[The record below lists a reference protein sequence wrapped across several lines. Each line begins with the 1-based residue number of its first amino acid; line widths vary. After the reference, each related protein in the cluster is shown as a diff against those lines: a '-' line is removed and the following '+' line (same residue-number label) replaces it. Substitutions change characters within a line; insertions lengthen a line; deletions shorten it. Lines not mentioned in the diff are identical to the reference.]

1 MTLNNL
7 FLNSQYGF
15 RSLRSRALQLL
26 DVMETWTGWLD
37 EGSSFDCIYYDF
49 AKAFDS
55 VPHARL
61 LPSGGGGGGGGTL
74 IISAYVGSRSII
86 SAYVGYRSPKKN
98 IRNFKHPKKIFEI
111 LATQKNITIQYLGLK
126 KRP

>member
-61 LPSGGGGGGGGTL
+61 LPSGGGGGGGYSNYFRIRRLAFNYFRIRRLPFTQ
-74 IISAYVGSRSII
+74 
-86 SAYVGYRSPKKN
+86 KKYQE
-98 IRNFKHPKKIFEI
+98 FQAP
-111 LATQKNITIQYLGLK
+111 QKNI
-126 KRP
+126 